1 MANPPWIVTVDFAC
15 LAGMRRQV
23 ANRLLQ
29 VIGSGRKATW
39 HGHPLEV
46 RTVHG
51 RGGRSGL
58 QYQVKVSSLPAHLQ
72 ERLKALQTTNEVALK
87 LRLGREAQFER
98 AWKHEIIA
106 PALAHPWRSPERKA
120 EIDKLEGTSRLDW
133 TGHTRKLTKSTLY
146 KWIEIFEAEGIH
158 GLAQKVRSDKGQKKV
173 FISRA
178 WSNAVPFDDET
189 KATIE
194 RDLRHHVQ
202 HLITGNSTLDWTLL
216 LAGEKLAEMTAA
228 YGFRVAEEDKQGIF
242 SIPRT
247 FVDAERAFK
256 AVARHRKDRK
266 ASEDDR
272 PRIRRTTADLQPME
286 IIVMDVHHINVNV
299 ARPDGTYSTPKLI
312 VFHDIATNRVFS
324 EIIHFENRGGVRN
337 ADVITAFVN
346 MCKHPAFGVPQF
358 LYADNGS
365 EYRFADDLEDA
376 LKLGTKVVGFDGIE
390 QRNRVIRAKPYNA
403 AAKQVEG
410 FFRQLNQ
417 QYFRHIPGWIDD
429 DRMNPKR
436 PELGKQHAPYSEGFD
451 AFCDYVY
458 GLLTAY
464 EHKPQRGA
472 LKGKSPS
479 DTFRHHVQTGWKAT
493 VLEPALLLTV
503 FTRPDTRVVKK
514 HGIDVNG
521 ATWTCDGLLEF
532 FGRSVMFHIPKYH
545 GFGELLVTDE
555 HGAEIGIA
563 VADREFHVLDER
575 GAQESARRTRIRNK
589 AITDLRQIAPP
600 LDVGA
605 EIVRYGR
612 SQVPVTPNEADATI
626 SVSRPGSQRRAILP
640 VEAERTSCMQQD
652 EELRRQNRAASE
664 IFAQMLRPTGN
675 KP

>member
-1 MANPPWIVTVDFAC
+1 MSAWITSVEFGAVS
-15 LAGMRRQV
+15 GINRRV
-23 ANRLLQ
+23 ANRLCKLFFE
-29 VIGSGRKATW
+29 GRKAYW
-39 HGHPLEV
+39 HNSALEV
-46 RTVHG
+46 QICHG

-58 QYQVKVSSLPAHLQ
+58 HYQVKVSSLPPHLQ

-87 LRLGREAQFER
+87 LRLGSEAQFER
-98 AWKHEIIA
+98 AWKREVIA
-106 PALAHPWRSPERKA
+106 AALDHPRRSPERKA
-120 EIDKLEGTSRLDW
+120 EVEKLAGTSRLDW

-146 KWIEIFEAEGIH
+146 KWIEIFELEGIH

-178 WSNAVPFDDET
+178 WSNAVPFDDDT

-194 RDLRHHVQ
+194 RDLRRHVQ
-202 HLITGNSTLDWTLL
+202 RLIGGDSTLGWTLL
-216 LAGEKLAEMTAA
+216 LASEKLAEMTAA
-228 YGFRVAEEDKQGIF
+228 YGFRVAEENKQRIF
-242 SIPRT
+242 TIPRT

-312 VFHDIATNRVFS
+312 AFHDIATNRVFS

-346 MCKHPAFGVPQF
+346 MCQHPAFGVPQF

-390 QRNRVIRAKPYNA
+390 ERSRIIRAKPYNA

-410 FFRQLNQ
+410 LFRQLNQ

-436 PELGKQHAPYSEGFD
+436 PELGKLHAPYAKGFD

-472 LKGKSPS
+472 LKGKSPYNV
-479 DTFRHHVQTGWKAT
+479 FGHHVQLGWKAT
-493 VLEPALLLTV
+493 VLEPSQLLTV

-532 FGRSVMFHIPKYH
+532 FGRTVIVHIPKYH

-555 HGAEIGIA
+555 YGAEIGIA

-600 LDVGA
+600 IDVGA

-612 SQVPVTPNEADATI
+612 SQLPVVPNEPDGTI

-640 VEAERTSCMQQD
+640 VEAERTSRMQQD